1 MIKLS
6 NSFWNFSSIPRFYML
21 FLLFITA
28 SFIMIYRENHQVWRL
43 IRYTSFWFKSSLC
56 KYWKSWMTG
65 TDQTN
70 LGSIVQSTTHTDL
83 DRRIWPS
90 MTTISMLFQKV
101 YSFFVLVQNSIFIRP
116 KTVAVVTHPEPNYL
130 SYLRDFVSFVML
142 AEFHPG
148 IPRHFVVRSKKFTNC
163 WPFNFDGLRSE
174 PFASASWKSFWCPK
188 KC

>member
-1 MIKLS
+1 
-6 NSFWNFSSIPRFYML
+6 
-21 FLLFITA
+21 
-28 SFIMIYRENHQVWRL
+28 
-43 IRYTSFWFKSSLC
+43 
-56 KYWKSWMTG
+56 MTG
-65 TDQTN
+65 TDQTS

-130 SYLRDFVSFVML
+130 SYLIDFVSFVML

-148 IPRHFVVRSKKFTNC
+148 IPIYSLMWSLPIVYRLRPRLLLCGLFTVILLV
-163 WPFNFDGLRSE
+163 FLSVL
-174 PFASASWKSFWCPK
+174 
-188 KC
+188 